1 MTTDDSSPAISVS
14 DNKAPKVQPA
24 LITAAEL
31 AQMMQVSVRTLWR
44 LLSAGQIPAPIRIGG
59 NTRWRVE
66 EINQWI
72 AEGCPQPACAK

>member
-1 MTTDDSSPAISVS
+1 MTPDDSSPAISVS
-14 DNKAPKVQPA
+14 DNNAPNVQPA
-24 LITAAEL
+24 LITVAEL

-66 EINQWI
+66 EINRWI
-72 AEGCPQPACAK
+72 AEGCPQPTCAK

>member
-1 MTTDDSSPAISVS
+1 MTPNESFSESAERDSVVS
-14 DNKAPKVQPA
+14 KVQPA

-72 AEGCPQPACAK
+72 AEGCPQPTCTK